1 MGAPFAPPVTVRDK
15 VGRTRYVAFRLDGGP
30 LPRPVL
36 AGALPPSAKLTRFD
50 GTWGIL
56 RTTHR
61 ERDALLEALAAPRRL
76 AGRDVVVET
85 LVTSGTIRKAAEALP
100 PGSPAS
106 KRTPKREE
114 EARRAKKAA
123 GPERSEK

>member
-1 MGAPFAPPVTVRDK
+1 MRDK

-30 LPRPVL
+30 LPRPAL
-36 AGALPPSAKLTRFD
+36 AGALPPAAKLTRFD

-61 ERDALLEALAAPRRL
+61 ERDALVALLAAPLRVG
-76 AGRDVVVET
+76 GREVLVET
-85 LVTSGTIRKAAEALP
+85 LVVSGTIRKAAEALP
-100 PGSPAS
+100 STSPAS

-114 EARRAKKAA
+114 AARRGTGA
-123 GPERSEK
+123 GGGKGNAPR

>member
-1 MGAPFAPPVTVRDK
+1 M
-15 VGRTRYVAFRLDGGP
+15 GRTRYVAFRLDGGP

-36 AGALPPSAKLTRFD
+36 AGALPPYAKLTRFD

-61 ERDALLEALAAPRRL
+61 DRDALLAFLAQPRRL
-76 AGRDVVVET
+76 AGRDVHVET

-100 PGSPAS
+100 ADSPAS

-114 EARRAKKAA
+114 AERRAK
-123 GPERSEK
+123 GPRPRGPAEP